1 VTVSALEGRRILVTR
16 PRELAAG
23 LAALIAGAGGE
34 PVLFPAIEILDP
46 EDAGAARAAL
56 DRVQEFNLAVFVS
69 PSAVRKAFELLVRPW
84 PARIRVAALGAGTR
98 RALEARGVRDVVAPD
113 EGADSE
119 ALLALPPLQQ
129 AAGARVLIL
138 RGAGGRE
145 LIGET
150 LAARGARVEV
160 VECYRR
166 ARPAPGAAP
175 AGALD
180 AVCANS
186 GETLENLVALL
197 GQARLRDTPLF
208 VPNERVARRARE
220 IGFAAVQ
227 VAGPGDAQVL
237 ARLLAYFG
245 GAK

>member
-23 LAALIAGAGGE
+23 LAALIAQAGGE
-34 PVLFPAIEILDP
+34 AVLFPAVEIRDP
-46 EDAGAARAAL
+46 DDVDAARAAL
-56 DRVQEFNLAVFVS
+56 GRAEEFDLAVFVS
-69 PSAVRKAFELLVRPW
+69 PSAVRKALELRARPW
-84 PARIRVAALGAGTR
+84 PARVRAAALGAGTR
-98 RALEARGVRDVVAPD
+98 RELEARGVRDVIAPR

-119 ALLALPPLQQ
+119 ALLALPELQRLE
-129 AAGARVLIL
+129 GRRVLVL

-145 LIGET
+145 LLAGT
-150 LAARGARVEV
+150 LAARGARVAA

-166 ARPAPGAAP
+166 VRPAAVAAP
-175 AGALD
+175 AGTLD

-186 GETLENLVALL
+186 AETLENLVALVGL
-197 GQARLRDTPLF
+197 ERLRGAPLI
-208 VPNERVARRARE
+208 VPHERVARLARE
-220 IGFAAVQ
+220 MGFTAVA
-227 VAGPGDAQVL
+227 VSGPGDAQVL